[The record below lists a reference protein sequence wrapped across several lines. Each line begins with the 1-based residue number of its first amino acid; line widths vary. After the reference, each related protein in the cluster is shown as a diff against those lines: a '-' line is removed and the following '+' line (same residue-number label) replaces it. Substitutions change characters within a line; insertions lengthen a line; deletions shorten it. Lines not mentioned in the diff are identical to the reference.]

1 MIRVVGGSDENILL
15 LVVSG
20 ALGVMRVAQI
30 VDGVDERLVV
40 PLELVHH
47 FAQILRCDGI
57 ETEMHVKYLKVVAV
71 FGHPARLEHQRWPPT
86 TRNLPPIA
94 RHRIRQ
100 SADCVDTSRFGK
112 VTDVDMRRRHRSHSQ
127 HFHS

>member
-1 MIRVVGGSDENILL
+1 
-15 LVVSG
+15 
-20 ALGVMRVAQI
+20 MRVAQI

-40 PLELVHH
+40 PTELVHH

-112 VTDVDMRRRHRSHSQ
+112 VTDVDMRRRHRKPLATLSLLIGRTTDRHSPRNVGTQ
-127 HFHS
+127 PSSG